1 MVKAHR
7 SQHSVQLAV
16 AQLIVTEAFYA
27 GILELPVQ
35 RSFSSPG
42 APEHLM
48 VDMDGIAIV
57 FVEESDVVRTH
68 PLLSQRFSMFPKG
81 IGVTLHFE
89 VRDIEGI
96 RDAILE
102 EDMEILYHLEEKP
115 YGVKEMWC
123 FDPDGYLV
131 ALEEPVER
139 RTNRAAGAEA
149 LSATE
154 NLPG

>member
-7 SQHSVQLAV
+7 SEHSIQLAV
-16 AQLIVTEAFYA
+16 TQLVVTEAFYA
-27 GILELPVQ
+27 GILELPIR
-35 RSFSSPG
+35 RSFSAPG
-42 APEHLM
+42 APEHLI
-48 VDMDGIAIV
+48 VDMGGISLI
-57 FVEESDVVRTH
+57 FVEESDVIRTH
-68 PLLSQRFSMFPKG
+68 PVLEHRFSMFPKG
-81 IGVTLHFE
+81 VGVTLHFD

-131 ALEEPVER
+131 VLEEPTER
-139 RTNRAAGAEA
+139 RNKAGR
-149 LSATE
+149 
-154 NLPG
+154 

>member
-1 MVKAHR
+1 MVKPHR
-7 SQHSVQLAV
+7 SQHSIQLAV
-16 AQLIVTEAFYA
+16 SQLVVTEAFYA

-42 APEHLM
+42 APEHLVVELDNM
-48 VDMDGIAIV
+48 SIV
-57 FVEESDVVRTH
+57 FVEESDVIRTH
-68 PLLSQRFSMFPKG
+68 PILEHRFSMFPKG

-131 ALEEPVER
+131 VLEEPSER
-139 RTNRAAGAEA
+139 RVKAGR
-149 LSATE
+149 L
-154 NLPG
+154 